1 MTDEELRAYLLEW
14 VNAYCVQEFAEATL
28 PGAIKLFLAKGVEY
42 LKNKAGITSESL
54 GDYSISGVQD
64 FPISL
69 QKLLV
74 PYRKLRVL

>member
-1 MTDEELRAYLLEW
+1 MSDEEIKVYLLEW
-14 VNAYCVQEFAEATL
+14 VNAYCVQSFEEPL
-28 PGAIKLFLAKGVEY
+28 PGAIKLFIEKGTEY

-64 FPISL
+64 FPVSL